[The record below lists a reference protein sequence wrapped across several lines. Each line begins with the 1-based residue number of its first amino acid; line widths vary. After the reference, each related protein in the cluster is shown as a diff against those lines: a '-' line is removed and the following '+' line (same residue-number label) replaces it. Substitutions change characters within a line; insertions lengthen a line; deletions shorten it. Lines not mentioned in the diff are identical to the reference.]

1 MRNKTNALIFY
12 VESSCRN
19 LHLDKT
25 LETSENPA
33 DRFAAKLIPPE
44 PLFGA
49 DMKPVQGG
57 ILEFASH
64 HAGECPALTFGK
76 NSPSGFGRNR
86 KILKL
91 DGGELR

>member
-44 PLFGA
+44 PLFGEN
-49 DMKPVQGG
+49 MKP
-57 ILEFASH
+57 A
-64 HAGECPALTFGK
+64 AR
-76 NSPSGFGRNR
+76 RNLWACIPPCR
-86 KILKL
+86 GMNCIDVRERLS
-91 DGGELR
+91 LRFRR